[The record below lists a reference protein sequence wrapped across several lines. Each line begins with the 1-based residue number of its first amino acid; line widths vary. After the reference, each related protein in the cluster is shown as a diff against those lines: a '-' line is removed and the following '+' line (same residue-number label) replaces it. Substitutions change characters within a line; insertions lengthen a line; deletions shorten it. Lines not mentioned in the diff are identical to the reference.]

1 MCQRVVLRSTLGYNA
16 GPPCWSLL
24 RRGILLWAL
33 CPAASARRSRAGR
46 LRPPARRRRVTKRLR
61 DRFCNV
67 VSAVAA
73 HWCTWAGSLVDR
85 CHRPGSACRSECLF
99 RGGLVKIEVC
109 CQCPLVVSNG
119 NEFKHKRG
127 LATGPTGVDDAG
139 PKVAPGFA
147 TVARL

>member
-1 MCQRVVLRSTLGYNA
+1 MLTRGAAFHARLQCRPAVLESPPQRDFAVGTL
-16 GPPCWSLL
+16 PCSVGATKS
-24 RRGILLWAL
+24 RRT
-33 CPAASARRSRAGR
+33 PSPTS
-46 LRPPARRRRVTKRLR
+46 ARRRRVTKRLR

-99 RGGLVKIEVC
+99 RGGLVKFEVC
-109 CQCPLVVSNG
+109 CQCPLVVTNG
-119 NEFKHKRG
+119 NEFKQKRG
-127 LATGPTGVDDAG
+127 LATGPKGVDDAG

-147 TVARL
+147 TLARL